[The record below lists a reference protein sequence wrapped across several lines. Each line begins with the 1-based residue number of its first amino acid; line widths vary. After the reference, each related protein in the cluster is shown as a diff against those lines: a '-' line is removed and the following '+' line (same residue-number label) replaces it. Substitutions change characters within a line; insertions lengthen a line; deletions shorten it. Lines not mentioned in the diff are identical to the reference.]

1 MPISAYRCTQC
12 QQMFEQWQK
21 ENTIPHEAICP
32 VCSGTCTIVPNEGS
46 YKMPHVHREAIFYE
60 NKNDNIFRELGQLS
74 PCIVY

>member
-12 QQMFEQWQK
+12 QQIFEQWRK

-32 VCSGTCTIVPNEGS
+32 VCSGTCLLVTNERFP
-46 YKMPHVHREAIFYE
+46 KRPHARREAIFYE
-60 NKNDNIFRELGQLS
+60 KKNDNMFKELGQLS